1 MSTIQIVDEQLG
13 RIASP
18 NRFYNYNRA
27 NWRFLLVSYMGG
39 EDYKRYQLLTRYQL
53 ETDSEYGQR
62 LDQTPLH
69 NHCKSV
75 INVYNSFLFQESPER
90 DLGNLDGLPEVEDF
104 MDDADLDGRTLDHFM
119 KEVSTWA
126 SVFGHC
132 WIMVAKPDIGAT
144 TKADEEA
151 VGVRPYVSI
160 LSPLVVI
167 DWRWERLASG
177 KHQLVYVKYVEEING
192 SVQTIREWT
201 PETITT
207 HEINYDTREELSQMV
222 EPNGLGFIPLICVYS
237 QRSIVRGFGTS
248 DIQDIAKTQQFIY
261 NQLSEVEQAVRL
273 DNHPSLVK
281 TNETQ
286 ASSGAGSIVAM
297 PENLDPGLKPYLL
310 ETNGAQIS
318 AIYQAIDHG
327 VNAIDLMA
335 NTGSVRATAAK
346 LLSGVAMQT
355 EFQLLNAKLAEK
367 AKNLELAEEQLWEIF
382 AKYQGLGE
390 FTGEIRYQDGY
401 GIQDKQSEY
410 TKLQVAKASA
420 TSPQVLAVIDQ
431 KLMQLLCEDLS
442 IEEAGPG
449 SPFMPDTN
457 YNQQPQPSVIE
468 PSAAGA
474 VSVDAL
480 GNTTPIQSKPGANP
494 SKPANTY
501 IRKTLNMRPLA

>member
-1 MSTIQIVDEQLG
+1 
-13 RIASP
+13 
-18 NRFYNYNRA
+18 
-27 NWRFLLVSYMGG
+27 MGG
-39 EDYKRYQLLTRYQL
+39 EDYKRYNLLTKYQL
-53 ETDSEYGQR
+53 ETESEYGQR

-75 INVYNSFLFQESPER
+75 VNVYNSFLFQEQPER

-104 MDDADLDGRTLDHFM
+104 LDDADLDGRTLDHFM

-132 WIMVAKPDIGAT
+132 WIMVAKPDTGAI
-144 TKADEEA
+144 TKADEQA
-151 VGVRPYVSI
+151 VGVRPYVNI

-167 DWRWERLASG
+167 DWRWERGPSG
-177 KHQLVYVKYVEEING
+177 KHELVYVKYVEEING
-192 SVQTIREWT
+192 SVQTIKEWT

-207 HEINYDTREELSQMV
+207 HEINYDTREELAQLV
-222 EPNGLGFIPLICVYS
+222 EPNGLGFIPMICVYS
-237 QRSIVRGFGTS
+237 QRSIVRGFGVS

-286 ASSGAGSIVAM
+286 ASSGAGSIIAM
-297 PENLDPGLKPYLL
+297 PENMDPGLKPYLL
-310 ETNGAQIS
+310 ETNGAQIAS
-318 AIYQAIDHG
+318 IYQAIDHS
-327 VNAIDLMA
+327 VAAIDLMA

-367 AKNLELAEEQLWEIF
+367 ASNLELAEEELWDIF
-382 AKYQGLGE
+382 AKYQGLTE
-390 FTGEIRYQDGY
+390 WTGEVKYQDNY
-401 GIQDKQSEY
+401 GIQDKNAEY

-420 TSPQVLAVIDQ
+420 SSPQVLAVIDQ

-442 IEEAGPG
+442 IEEAGPE
-449 SPFMPDTN
+449 SAYTQEQIDKLWPTPDLT
-457 YNQQPQPSVIE
+457 E

-474 VSVDAL
+474 VSVSAD
-480 GNTTPIQSKPGANP
+480 GTTTPIQTKPGANP
-494 SKPANTY
+494 TAPNTY
-501 IRKTLNMRPLA
+501 QRKTLTMRPLA

>member
-75 INVYNSFLFQESPER
+75 INVYNSFLFQEAPER
-90 DLGNLDGLPEVEDF
+90 NLGNLDGLPEVEDF
-104 MDDADLDGRTLDHFM
+104 LDDADLDGRTLDHFM

-132 WIMVAKPDIGAT
+132 WIMVAKPDVGAV
-144 TKADEEA
+144 TKADEVA
-151 VGVRPYVSI
+151 VGLRPYVNI

-167 DWRWERLASG
+167 DWRWERGPSG
-177 KHQLVYVKYVEEING
+177 RHELVYVKYVEEING
-192 SVQTIREWT
+192 SVQTIKEWT
-201 PETITT
+201 PEFITT
-207 HEINYDTREELSQMV
+207 HEVNYDTREELAQTQ
-222 EPNGLGFIPLICVYS
+222 EPNGLGFIPMICVYS

-318 AIYQAIDHG
+318 SIYQAIDHG
-327 VNAIDLMA
+327 VAAIDLMA
-335 NTGSVRATAAK
+335 NTGSVRATNAK

-367 AKNLELAEEQLWEIF
+367 AKNLELAEEQLWDIF

-390 FTGEIRYQDGY
+390 FTGEIKYQDGY
-401 GIQDKQSEY
+401 GIQDKQAEY

-420 TSPQVLAVIDQ
+420 TSPDVLAVIDR
-431 KLMQLLCEDLS
+431 KLMELLYEDLDIS
-442 IEEAGPG
+442 EAGPE
-449 SPFMPDTN
+449 SVYT
-457 YNQQPQPSVIE
+457 QQEKDAMWPPQPLVE
-468 PSAAGA
+468 PSAEGA
-474 VSVDAL
+474 VKV
-480 GNTTPIQSKPGANP
+480 TPDGVTQVITQKPGANP
-494 SKPANTY
+494 ATPNTY
-501 IRKTLNMRPLA
+501 QRKTLNMRPLA

>member
-75 INVYNSFLFQESPER
+75 INVYNSFLFKETPQR
-90 DLGNLDGLPEVEDF
+90 NLGNLDGLPEVVDF
-104 MDDADLDGRTLDHFM
+104 LDDADLDGRTLDHFM

-132 WIMVAKPDIGAT
+132 WIMVAKPDVGAV
-144 TKADEEA
+144 TKADELD
-151 VGVRPYVSI
+151 VGLRPYVNI

-167 DWRWERLASG
+167 DWRWERVASG
-177 KHQLVYVKYVEEING
+177 KHELVYVKYVEEING
-192 SVQTIREWT
+192 SVQTIKEWT
-201 PETITT
+201 PEFITT
-207 HEINYDTREELSQMV
+207 HEINYDTREELAQTQ
-222 EPNGLGFIPLICVYS
+222 EPNGLGFIPMICVYS

-286 ASSGAGSIVAM
+286 SSAGAGSIIAI

-310 ETNGAQIS
+310 ETNGAQIGS
-318 AIYQAIDHG
+318 IYTAIDHS
-327 VNAIDLMA
+327 VAAIDLMA
-335 NTGSVRATAAK
+335 NTGSVRATSAK
-346 LLSGVAMQT
+346 LLSGVAMAT

-367 AKNLELAEEQLWEIF
+367 AKNLELAEEQLWDIF
-382 AKYQGLGE
+382 AKYQGLPE
-390 FTGEIRYQDGY
+390 FTGEIKYQDAY
-401 GIQDKQSEY
+401 GIQDEQAEY
-410 TKLQVAKASA
+410 TKLQVAKTSA
-420 TSPQVLAVIDQ
+420 TSPEVLAVIDR
-431 KLMQLLCEDLS
+431 KLIELLYDDLNIENNGPTEAYTQDQLDKMW
-442 IEEAGPG
+442 P
-449 SPFMPDTN
+449 
-457 YNQQPQPSVIE
+457 PQSLTE

-474 VSVDAL
+474 VSVAPN
-480 GNTTPIQSKPGANP
+480 GTTTPVKQPGATP
-494 SKPANTY
+494 TPAKTY
-501 IRKTLNMRPLA
+501 QRKTLTMRPLA